1 MKIMKSTLLAVLV
14 VLIAGCI
21 RAPHGVVA
29 YTPVDQDFSEPVF
42 KELERRGRITLRVVD
57 GTKETNSTGVLNRLI
72 AEGGATGALGDAT
85 LGPNSLS
92 LESKIG
98 LGDVRGRID
107 HLAVDA
113 ARQRLYVAELGNN
126 SVGVVDL
133 KERKLLRTLP
143 GFREPQGIAYEPSS
157 DTIYVANAGDG
168 SVRLLHGEGLTPAGA
183 IELGE
188 DADNIR
194 IDVHSH
200 RVLVGCG
207 SGALAVIDPGRR
219 QKIADIR
226 LKAHPESFQ
235 VEPQGGRVFVNVPD
249 ANEIAV
255 LDLAT
260 AKQTITWP
268 TKNLRAN
275 FPLAIDAERQQV
287 VVMFRHP
294 AKLAAFNLRD
304 GGMTHAV
311 EACGDSDDLFV
322 DTKRGLIYISCGE
335 GFLDVF
341 AAQADGFVR
350 VTHLATATGAR
361 TSLWVPQVDRLFL
374 AVRAA
379 KDPAAIWIFRPAN

>member
-1 MKIMKSTLLAVLV
+1 MRRRAQRGQGPAGSAGRLSGHPGFLALAFVSILSGTLAYAAQAEPLV
-14 VLIAGCI
+14 
-21 RAPHGVVA
+21 
-29 YTPVDQDFSEPVF
+29 
-42 KELERRGRITLRVVD
+42 
-57 GTKETNSTGVLNRLI
+57 
-72 AEGGATGALGDAT
+72 
-85 LGPNSLS
+85 
-92 LESKIG
+92 LESKIP
-98 LGDVRGRID
+98 LGDVKGRID

-113 ARQRLYVAELGNN
+113 ARQRLYVAELGND

-143 GFREPQGIAYEPSS
+143 GFREPQGIAYEPST
-157 DTIYVANAGDG
+157 DIIYVANAGDG
-168 SVRLLHGEGLTPAGA
+168 SVRLLHGEDLTPAGV

-200 RVLVGCG
+200 RVLVGYG
-207 SGALAVIDPGRR
+207 NGALAVIDPVGR
-219 QKIADIR
+219 QEIVDIP

-235 VEPQGGRVFVNVPD
+235 VEPQGGRIFVNVPD

-260 AKQTITWP
+260 AKQTSTWA
-268 TKNLRAN
+268 TKTLRAN

-287 VVMFRHP
+287 LAMFRHP

-322 DTKRGLIYISCGE
+322 DTKRSLIYISCGE

-341 AAQADGFVR
+341 AAQADDVR
-350 VTHLATATGAR
+350 VTHLATAAGAR
-361 TSLWVPQVDRLFL
+361 TSLWVPQFDRLFL

-379 KDPAAIWIFRPAN
+379 KDPAAIWIFRPSN

>member
-1 MKIMKSTLLAVLV
+1 MRR
-14 VLIAGCI
+14 
-21 RAPHGVVA
+21 RAQR
-29 YTPVDQDFSEPVF
+29 DQGP
-42 KELERRGRITLRVVD
+42 
-57 GTKETNSTGVLNRLI
+57 
-72 AEGGATGALGDAT
+72 AEGAGRLGRHPGFLALAFVSILSGT
-85 LGPNSLS
+85 LVHAAEPLV
-92 LESKIG
+92 LESKIP
-98 LGDVRGRID
+98 LGDVKGRID

-143 GFREPQGIAYEPSS
+143 GFREPQGIAYEPST

-168 SVRLLHGEGLTPAGA
+168 SVLLLHGEGLTPAGA

-194 IDVHSH
+194 IDMQSH
-200 RVLVGCG
+200 RVLVGYG

-260 AKQTITWP
+260 AKQTSTWA

-275 FPLAIDAERQQV
+275 FPLAIDAGRQQV
-287 VVMFRHP
+287 LAMFRHP

-304 GGMTHAV
+304 GGMAHAV

-341 AAQADGFVR
+341 AAQADDFVR
-350 VTHLATATGAR
+350 VTHLATAAGAR

>member
-1 MKIMKSTLLAVLV
+1 MRR
-14 VLIAGCI
+14 
-21 RAPHGVVA
+21 RA
-29 YTPVDQDFSEPVF
+29 Q
-42 KELERRGRITLRVVD
+42 RGQ
-57 GTKETNSTGVLNRLI
+57 GP
-72 AEGGATGALGDAT
+72 AGGAARLSGHPGILALAFVSILSAT
-85 LGPNSLS
+85 LVHAAEPLV
-92 LESKIG
+92 LESKIP
-98 LGDVRGRID
+98 LGDVKGRID
-107 HLAVDA
+107 HFAVDA

-133 KERKLLRTLP
+133 KERKLLRTLH
-143 GFREPQGIAYEPSS
+143 GFREPQGIAYEPST
-157 DTIYVANAGDG
+157 DTVYVANAGDG
-168 SVRLLHGEGLTPAGA
+168 SVHLLHGEDLTPAGV

-194 IDVHSH
+194 IDMSPH
-200 RVLVGCG
+200 RVLVGYG
-207 SGALAVIDPGRR
+207 NGALAVIDPVGR
-219 QKIADIR
+219 QKIADIP

-235 VEPQGGRVFVNVPD
+235 VEPQGGRIFVNVPD

-255 LDLAT
+255 VDIVT
-260 AKQTITWP
+260 GKQTRTWA

-287 VVMFRHP
+287 LAMFRHP

-322 DTKRGLIYISCGE
+322 DAKRSRIYISCGE

-341 AAQADGFVR
+341 AARADGFVR
-350 VTHLATATGAR
+350 VMHLATAAGAR
-361 TSLWVPQVDRLFL
+361 TSLWVPQLDRLFV

-379 KDPAAIWIFRPAN
+379 NDPAAIWIFRSTN

>member
-1 MKIMKSTLLAVLV
+1 MRRRAQRGQGPAGGAGRLSGHPGFLALALVSILSGTLLHSAQAEPLV
-14 VLIAGCI
+14 
-21 RAPHGVVA
+21 
-29 YTPVDQDFSEPVF
+29 
-42 KELERRGRITLRVVD
+42 
-57 GTKETNSTGVLNRLI
+57 
-72 AEGGATGALGDAT
+72 
-85 LGPNSLS
+85 
-92 LESKIG
+92 LESKIP
-98 LGDVRGRID
+98 LGEVKGRID

-113 ARQRLYVAELGNN
+113 ARQRLYIAELGND

-133 KERKLLRTLP
+133 KARKLLRTLY
-143 GFREPQGIAYEPSS
+143 GFREPQGIAYEPST
-157 DTIYVANAGDG
+157 DTVYVASAGDG
-168 SVRLLHGEGLTPAGA
+168 SVRLLHGEDLASAGD

-194 IDVHSH
+194 IDAHWH
-200 RVLVGCG
+200 RVLVGYG

-219 QKIADIR
+219 QKITDIR

-260 AKQTITWP
+260 AKQTSTWP
-268 TKNLRAN
+268 TRNLRAN
-275 FPLAIDAERQQV
+275 FPLAIDTERQQV
-287 VVMFRHP
+287 LVMFRHP

-304 GGMTHAV
+304 SGMTHAV

-322 DTKRGLIYISCGE
+322 DTKRSLIYISCGE

-341 AAQADGFVR
+341 AARADDFVR
-350 VTHLATATGAR
+350 VTHLATAAGAR
-361 TSLWVPQVDRLFL
+361 TSLWVPQFDRLFL

>member
-1 MKIMKSTLLAVLV
+1 MRRRAQRGQGPAGGAGRLSGHPGFLALALVSILSGTLLHSAQAEPLV
-14 VLIAGCI
+14 
-21 RAPHGVVA
+21 
-29 YTPVDQDFSEPVF
+29 
-42 KELERRGRITLRVVD
+42 
-57 GTKETNSTGVLNRLI
+57 
-72 AEGGATGALGDAT
+72 
-85 LGPNSLS
+85 
-92 LESKIG
+92 LESKIP
-98 LGDVRGRID
+98 LGEVKGRID

-113 ARQRLYVAELGNN
+113 ARQRLYIAELGND

-133 KERKLLRTLP
+133 KARKLLRALY
-143 GFREPQGIAYEPSS
+143 GFREPQGIAYEPST
-157 DTIYVANAGDG
+157 DTVYVASAGDG
-168 SVRLLHGEGLTPAGA
+168 SVRLLHGEDLASAGD

-194 IDVHSH
+194 IDAHWH
-200 RVLVGCG
+200 RVLVGYG

-219 QKIADIR
+219 QKVTAIR

-260 AKQTITWP
+260 AKQTSTWP
-268 TKNLRAN
+268 TRNLRAN
-275 FPLAIDAERQQV
+275 FPLAIDTERQQV
-287 VVMFRHP
+287 LVMFRHP

-304 GGMTHAV
+304 SGMTHAV

-322 DTKRGLIYISCGE
+322 DTKRSLIYISCGE

-341 AAQADGFVR
+341 AARADDFVR
-350 VTHLATATGAR
+350 VTHLATAAGAR
-361 TSLWVPQVDRLFL
+361 TSLWVPQFDRLFL

>member
-1 MKIMKSTLLAVLV
+1 MRRRAQRGRGPAGDAGRLSGHPGLLALV
-14 VLIAGCI
+14 FVSILSGTLVHA
-21 RAPHGVVA
+21 A
-29 YTPVDQDFSEPVF
+29 EPLV
-42 KELERRGRITLRVVD
+42 
-57 GTKETNSTGVLNRLI
+57 
-72 AEGGATGALGDAT
+72 
-85 LGPNSLS
+85 
-92 LESKIG
+92 LESKIP
-98 LGDVRGRID
+98 LGDVKGRID

-133 KERKLLRTLP
+133 KERTLLRTLH

-194 IDVHSH
+194 IDVRSH